1 MNTLKAEKR
10 SMDVKAKRLRREG
23 YVTGNVFGREITGS
37 IPVKIGQRE
46 VERLLK
52 TSNKGSQLM
61 LEVDGKTYDVL
72 IKEIDYD
79 AMKNQV
85 TEIDFQALV
94 SNEKVHS
101 VAEVVLLNHEK
112 VVDGILQQKLEEI
125 SYKALPAALVDRIEI
140 DVESM
145 KIGDVVLVKD
155 LAIASNPDIDLM
167 TDPEAVV
174 VTVTRAHNAPAE
186 EETEETDAD
195 AAADT
200 KKDAAKK
207 EEK

>member
-1 MNTLKAEKR
+1 
-10 SMDVKAKRLRREG
+10 
-23 YVTGNVFGREITGS
+23 
-37 IPVKIGQRE
+37 
-46 VERLLK
+46 
-52 TSNKGSQLM
+52 M

-112 VVDGILQQKLEEI
+112 VLDGILQQKLEEI
-125 SYKALPAALVDRIEI
+125 SYKALPAALVDRVEI

-145 KIGDVVLVKD
+145 KIGDAVLVKD

-174 VTVTRAHNAPAE
+174 VTVTRAHNAPE
-186 EETEETDAD
+186 EETEETD

>member
-1 MNTLKAEKR
+1 
-10 SMDVKAKRLRREG
+10 
-23 YVTGNVFGREITGS
+23 
-37 IPVKIGQRE
+37 
-46 VERLLK
+46 
-52 TSNKGSQLM
+52 
-61 LEVDGKTYDVL
+61 VL
-72 IKEIDYD
+72 
-79 AMKNQV
+79 
-85 TEIDFQALV
+85 
-94 SNEKVHS
+94 
-101 VAEVVLLNHEK
+101 
-112 VVDGILQQKLEEI
+112 DGILQQKLEEI

-145 KIGDVVLVKD
+145 KIGDAVLVKD

-174 VTVTRAHNAPAE
+174 VTVTRVHNAPAE

>member
-1 MNTLKAEKR
+1 MTTLKAETRDKN
-10 SMDVKAKRLRREG
+10 VKAKRLRREG

-85 TEIDFQALV
+85 TEIDFQAR
-94 SNEKVHS
+94 SRS
-101 VAEVVLLNHEK
+101 SFAE
-112 VVDGILQQKLEEI
+112 
-125 SYKALPAALVDRIEI
+125 S
-140 DVESM
+140 
-145 KIGDVVLVKD
+145 
-155 LAIASNPDIDLM
+155 
-167 TDPEAVV
+167 
-174 VTVTRAHNAPAE
+174 
-186 EETEETDAD
+186 
-195 AAADT
+195 
-200 KKDAAKK
+200 
-207 EEK
+207 

>member
-1 MNTLKAEKR
+1 MTTLKAEKR
-10 SMDVKAKRLRREG
+10 SMDVKAKKLRREG
-23 YVTGNVFGREITGS
+23 YVTGNVFGREMKAS
-37 IPVKIGQRE
+37 IPVKME
-46 VERLLK
+46 KAAAERLLK
-52 TSNKGSQLM
+52 TCRKGSQLM
-61 LEVDGKTYDVL
+61 LDLEGETLDVL
-72 IKEIDYD
+72 IKDIEFNPVKGQID
-79 AMKNQV
+79 
-85 TEIDFQALV
+85 EIDFQALV

-112 VVDGILQQKLEEI
+112 VLDGILQQKLEEI
-125 SYKALPAALVDRIEI
+125 SYKALPAALVDRVEI

-145 KIGDVVLVKD
+145 KIGDAVLVKD

-174 VTVTRAHNAPAE
+174 VTVTRAHNAPE

>member
-1 MNTLKAEKR
+1 MTTLKAETRDKN
-10 SMDVKAKRLRREG
+10 VKAKRLRREG

-61 LEVDGKTYDVL
+61 LEV
-72 IKEIDYD
+72 D

-125 SYKALPAALVDRIEI
+125 SYKALPAALVDRVEI

-145 KIGDVVLVKD
+145 KIGDAVLVKD

-186 EETEETDAD
+186 EETEDTDAD